1 MDNSLEEAI
10 LLQRWFIIVRIV
22 TGVLIGA
29 GIIFFLQF
37 DIFRFDFRPI
47 LFFVLP
53 LYFAVNLFWFA
64 VMRKGILP
72 KFFPHAQLIVDIFII
87 TLGIHFAG
95 VLHSIFVFLY
105 LLPVISAAAVSLR
118 ATASAV
124 ATAFAA
130 YIAMLFMESAG
141 IILPADPAHYGFH
154 RDEVEHLAIFL
165 PIILSVAF
173 QSYYY
178 LKNIKEKDG
187 AIARLKDDFL
197 FRVAHDLRKPAVAI
211 RWLTEKYAKAGTVFL
226 PDEIQKDAALI
237 RGSSEEMLALLRDLT
252 EIAKGEGAEAHF
264 AKESVNV
271 VDVLRSVIQES
282 ESLLISRAVKMQ
294 YAAPHDALFVSGD
307 SRALKEVFANLIDNA
322 VKYNQ
327 KGGTIVI
334 THEQQ
339 GGVLKTTITD
349 TGYGISQEDLSKLF
363 TPYFRAKTGS
373 GTAVSGTG
381 MGLYIVKKLLE
392 KMNGRITVNSAIG
405 QGTVVAVYLPLAVS

>member
-1 MDNSLEEAI
+1 MDNSLEEAL

-37 DIFRFDFRPI
+37 NIFRFDFRPI

-72 KFFPHAQLIVDIFII
+72 KFFPHAQLIIDIFII

-124 ATAFAA
+124 ATAFAV
-130 YIAMLFMESAG
+130 YVAMLFMESAG
-141 IILPADPAHYGFH
+141 IIPPADPAHYGFH
-154 RDEVEHLAIFL
+154 RDEVEHLAVFL

-178 LKNIKEKDG
+178 LQNIKEKDG

-211 RWLTEKYAKAGTVFL
+211 RWLTEKYAKAGTVFS

-237 RGSSEEMLALLRDLT
+237 CGSSEEMLALLRDLAA
-252 EIAKGEGAEAHF
+252 IAKGEGAEAHF

-271 VDVLRSVIQES
+271 IDVLHSVIRES
-282 ESLLISRAVKMQ
+282 ESLLVSRAVKMQ
-294 YAAPHDALFVSGD
+294 YAAPPDALFVFGD

-339 GGVLKTTITD
+339 GGVLKTAITD

-363 TPYFRAKTGS
+363 TPYFRAKTD
-373 GTAVSGTG
+373 TAVPGTG

-392 KMNGRITVNSAIG
+392 KMSGRITVNSVIG
-405 QGTVVAVYLPLAVS
+405 RGTVVAVYVPLAVS